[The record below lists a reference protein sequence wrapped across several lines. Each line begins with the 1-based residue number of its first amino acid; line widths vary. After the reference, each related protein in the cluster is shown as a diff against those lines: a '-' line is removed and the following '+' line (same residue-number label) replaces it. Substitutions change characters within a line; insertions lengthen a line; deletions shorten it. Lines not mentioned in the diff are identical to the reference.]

1 MEMFETLTK
10 CPGCGHEAK
19 RVYLSA
25 AAFTKCGACLH
36 IYRLTA
42 ETLENL
48 ARVALL
54 NLPTSTA
61 VRVLLDTRDQM
72 IAQGAG
78 PATLAAL
85 RVSPDAA
92 RAFVLQV
99 ARLTKDGEETP
110 EHPDGF
116 DMPSDD
122 AVETLAAL
130 VNEARDLTEDL
141 TDPSAHVARVE
152 PVGAMGEAAP
162 MEPMLAEA
170 LTPELRTLHAV
181 CDQLRAEGLNVSIEY
196 PGHIETP
203 DYAPDGGVWCI
214 GTANEAWGGDVAT
227 NDGAGGNV
235 FVTDVPSTSTDAHAI
250 AAAILSALREYCRTC
265 GESETLDAD
274 DLCHDCARTERAAL
288 RSRGER

>member
-54 NLPTSTA
+54 NLPA
-61 VRVLLDTRDQM
+61 DR
-72 IAQGAG
+72 A
-78 PATLAAL
+78 AAL
-85 RVSPDAA
+85 
-92 RAFVLQV
+92 
-99 ARLTKDGEETP
+99 LT
-110 EHPDGF
+110 
-116 DMPSDD
+116 
-122 AVETLAAL
+122 
-130 VNEARDLTEDL
+130 EARVMLDVPELF
-141 TDPSAHVARVE
+141 AARVE
-152 PVGAMGEAAP
+152 PVGAMGEAARV
-162 MEPMLAEA
+162 EPMLAEA

-181 CDQLRAEGLNVSIEY
+181 CDRLRAAGLEVSIEY

-203 DYAPDGGVWCI
+203 DHVPADVDGERGAWAI
-214 GTANEAWGGDVAT
+214 GTANETW
-227 NDGAGGNV
+227 GGNV
-235 FVTDVPSTSTDAHAI
+235 LHVGGAEGPSFVTDVPSTSTDADAI
-250 AAAILSALREYCRTC
+250 SAAILAALSEWCRTC
-265 GESETLDAD
+265 GETLTDSDIPHDTCA
-274 DLCHDCARTERAAL
+274 DCARTERAAL